1 MPVPTRTMGD
11 TWGHSVWGMK
21 GSVCLVHKVCGPTG
35 TCAHMTHVPSSTAT
49 HNHPSFHHV
58 LFAFTQGLPKDTQGR
73 LP

>member
-1 MPVPTRTMGD
+1 
-11 TWGHSVWGMK
+11 MK